1 MKRAEKNI
9 PIALHISNGFRPALS
24 TKFIE
29 IKQNDRS
36 TIDAIIVTRVASD
49 KLKPADKKI

>member
-1 MKRAEKNI
+1 MKSAEKNI

-36 TIDAIIVTRVASD
+36 TIDAIIVTRVASF